1 MSMDETLYCP
11 PHRPAR
17 WWWWLLASQLLVA
30 LIWWWLGWHWGLPAL
45 LLSHAL
51 FVLPVFAPNCGFY
64 GPVLSRWR
72 NAGARVWLTID
83 DGPSADTPALLA
95 LLARHQ
101 ARATFFLVGE
111 RAAAQPDL
119 VRAILAAGHSIGN
132 HSQGHP
138 QARWW
143 ALGPRAL
150 QWEIGQ
156 CQQQLAAIAGTPP
169 RWYRSVVGHTNPF
182 VAAVQ
187 RAHGLTRVG
196 WSARGYDGVAC
207 DPQRVLARL
216 APDLQPGA
224 IVLLHEGGPAG
235 QAEAV
240 MAGVLELLDRRGLRA
255 DIPG

>member
-11 PHRPAR
+11 AALRWRPLAMV
-17 WWWWLLASQLLVA
+17 LLAALVVGVVWWQL
-30 LIWWWLGWHWGLPAL
+30 GRGWGLAAL
-45 LLSHAL
+45 LLAPGL
-51 FVLPVFAPNCGFY
+51 FVLPVFAPNSRFY
-64 GPVLSRWR
+64 APVLSRWEG
-72 NAGARVWLTID
+72 AGQRVWLTID

-111 RAAAQPDL
+111 RAAAQPAL
-119 VRAILAAGHSIGN
+119 VRAIVAAGHSVGN
-132 HSQGHP
+132 HSHSHP
-138 QARWW
+138 QAWWW
-143 ALGPRAL
+143 ALGPAAL
-150 QWEIGQ
+150 SRQIGQ
-156 CQQQLAAIAGTPP
+156 CQQQLAQINGSAP

-182 VAAVQ
+182 VAAVL
-187 RAHGLTRVG
+187 RRHGLCRVG

-207 DPQRVLARL
+207 DPALVLARITPQL
-216 APDLQPGA
+216 VPGA

-240 MAGVLELLDRRGLRA
+240 LEGVLQAAAQRGLRA